1 MDNSISPK
9 TKIANKA
16 LKLRLYP
23 STEQYQYFLKC
34 FGCERFVYNYYLN
47 EKNEFYNV
55 NIKPLGN
62 DKKARS
68 VVWKCFE
75 ETPLKELKTK
85 YPWLKEADSQGIA
98 NAYMNLKGAYQKFYS
113 GLAKLPKFH
122 SKKSKNSFKNSMMK
136 QNCLDWNE
144 HTVEVPKIGKISFR
158 NRDVPKWYKNK
169 MKVCSLTFSKTCS
182 NNIYVSI
189 LFEVR
194 IEAVKKHFNSEN
206 QAIGL
211 DFDCDDMYINS
222 NGKSALKD
230 FGFKKQKQEHLKT
243 LSHLQR
249 QYARKIKGSKNKE
262 KARIKLALYEE
273 HIANCRKDW
282 IEKET
287 KRLTDSYQLI
297 GLENLSIQ
305 GMMKGSKNAKNYQD
319 ISWSSFMSKLQQ
331 KAEYK
336 NCQVI
341 KIDKFFASSQIC
353 SCCGYKNPIVQ
364 KKHLERWTCPNCG
377 KEHQRDENASINI
390 KNEAIRVLR
399 EAEESEEKSSTKKLK
414 MSKDTHSVLPIESL
428 ANLALA

>member
-1 MDNSISPK
+1 MDNQLAENY
-9 TKIANKA
+9 KIKNKA

-23 STEQYQYFLKC
+23 NTEQYQYFLKC

-62 DKKARS
+62 DKKARNA
-68 VVWKCFE
+68 VWKCFE
-75 ETPLKELKTK
+75 ETPLKELKVK
-85 YPWLKEADSQGIA
+85 YPWLREADSQGIA

-136 QNCLDWNE
+136 QNCLDWSE
-144 HTVEVPKIGKISFR
+144 HTIEVPKIGKVSFR

-169 MKVCSLTFSKTCS
+169 KKICSLTFSKNAS
-182 NNIYVSI
+182 GIIYVSM

-194 IEAVKKHFNSEN
+194 VEAVEKCFDNEN
-206 QAIGL
+206 QVIGL
-211 DFDCDDMYINS
+211 DFDCDDMYIDS

-230 FGFKKQKQEHLKT
+230 FGFKKQKQAHLKE

-249 QYARKIKGSKNKE
+249 QFARKIKGSKNKE
-262 KARIKLALYEE
+262 KARIKLAKFEE

-287 KRLTDSYQLI
+287 KRLTDKYQLI

-319 ISWSSFMSKLQQ
+319 ISWSSFVSKLHQ
-331 KAEYK
+331 KAEDK
-336 NCQVI
+336 NCQVV

-353 SCCGYKNPIVQ
+353 SCCGFKNPVVQ
-364 KKHLERWTCPNCG
+364 RKHLENWTCPECG
-377 KEHQRDENASINI
+377 ADHQRDFNAAKNI
-390 KNEAIRVLR
+390 LSEAIRVLR
-399 EAEESEEKSSTKKLK
+399 EAQESEEKTFSKQKKL
-414 MSKDTHSVLPIESL
+414 SKDTHSVLSVEKL
-428 ANLALA
+428 VNLALA